1 VTRPDPIVSE
11 ETGRAAIDRV
21 IGGVVETQRGA
32 GVPLP
37 GGRAVED
44 WARDVVVD
52 TIRRHE
58 ERMAQPDLGFDKRE
72 APPGESPARID
83 RGDVGPNAAPVFRD
97 LDESPRGRQH
107 LNPLP
112 KSRDLAL
119 LDGRMELLRYFPCG
133 PGCSLDATDAGH
145 FHPWGFSAVVEGS
158 GVIRKGKLANA
169 VDEAVVLTRRI
180 GWTDD
185 DPKTITAVADAIMR
199 VVELSAAPPEMGGLG
214 LGDYKELRREMYV
227 RLPRRGGL
235 VPLSQLPK
243 HAPEP
248 GAVIKPTGIDT

>member
-1 VTRPDPIVSE
+1 MSTPERTVSE

-21 IGGVVETQRGA
+21 VGGIVETQRDA

-44 WARDVVVD
+44 WARGVVVD
-52 TIRRHE
+52 TIRKHE
-58 ERMAQPDLGFDKRE
+58 ERMADPGFDKRE

-83 RGDVGPNAAPVFRD
+83 RGDVGPNAAPLARN
-97 LDESPRGRQH
+97 LEESARGRQH
-107 LNPLP
+107 LRPLP
-112 KSRDLAL
+112 RSRDLAL

-145 FHPWGFSAVVEGS
+145 FHPWGFSAVVEAS
-158 GVIRKGKLANA
+158 GAIRKGKLANA
-169 VDEAVVLTRRI
+169 VDEAVVLTRRM

-185 DPKTITAVADAIMR
+185 DPKTLQAVADAIMR
-199 VVELSAAPPEMGGLG
+199 VVDLSAAPPEMGGLG
-214 LGDYKELRREMYV
+214 LGDYKTLRREMYV

-235 VPLSQLPK
+235 IPISQLPK
-243 HAPEP
+243 HAPDI
-248 GAVIKPTGIDT
+248 GGVIKPPGIDT